1 MVYNKIDLISGGG
14 VDRNSDGIRG
24 GLVTYG
30 LTGFG
35 VNELKKHII
44 TTLDLENN
52 SSENFGIT
60 TPRQYSAITKS
71 DAAIKAVLE
80 IVNHLPIQLELV
92 SFELQNALRGVE
104 DLLGI
109 KTAEEILFVLVN
121 SFT

>member
-1 MVYNKIDLISGGG
+1 M
-14 VDRNSDGIRG
+14 
-24 GLVTYG
+24 
-30 LTGFG
+30 
-35 VNELKKHII
+35 KKHII
-44 TTLDLENN
+44 KTLDLENN

-80 IVNHLPIQLELV
+80 IVNHPPIQLELV

-109 KTAEEILFVLVN
+109 KTADEILDNMFD
-121 SFT
+121 SFCVGK